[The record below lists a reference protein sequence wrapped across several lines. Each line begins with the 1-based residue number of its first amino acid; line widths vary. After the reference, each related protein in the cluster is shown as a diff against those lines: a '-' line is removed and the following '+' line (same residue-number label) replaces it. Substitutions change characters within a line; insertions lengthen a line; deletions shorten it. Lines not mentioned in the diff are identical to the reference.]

1 MLWRAVCNGYGR
13 ARPLEAADFAGGKA
27 EQLALEAALAAAMGE
42 YQGLIANPQGAEAA
56 GEEGGEPPSEE
67 EQAAAVL
74 PLLLPHATRLHHTAW
89 PTVARISAWEAGR
102 ATPTRAELQW
112 LELVRGGV
120 IVNFSR
126 GDRGAV
132 LGARHD

>member
-1 MLWRAVCNGYGR
+1 VLCSAVPCNGCGR

-42 YQGLIANPQGAEAA
+42 EGLIANLEGAEAA
-56 GEEGGEPPSEE
+56 AAGGGEEGQEPPTEE

-89 PTVARISAWEAGR
+89 PTVARISAWEAGQT
-102 ATPTRAELQW
+102 TPTRAELQW
-112 LELVRGGV
+112 LELVRSGG
-120 IVNFSR
+120 
-126 GDRGAV
+126 G
-132 LGARHD
+132 